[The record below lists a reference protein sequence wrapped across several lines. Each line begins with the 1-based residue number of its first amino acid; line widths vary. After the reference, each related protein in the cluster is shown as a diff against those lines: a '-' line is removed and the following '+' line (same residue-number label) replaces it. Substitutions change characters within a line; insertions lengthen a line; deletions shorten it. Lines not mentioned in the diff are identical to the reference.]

1 MSAESKYQHILKTRS
16 ALLLS
21 IESSCDET
29 AAAVVADGRKVVSN
43 VVHTQIPLHQAFGGV
58 VPEIAS
64 RNHVEMITPVVS
76 LALRKAGVSLEDLD
90 GIVVTH
96 GPGLVGSLLVG
107 LMFAKTL
114 AYSAELPFAGV
125 HHIASHIAANYIT
138 FPDLKPPFTC
148 LVASGGHSDLIRV
161 DDYYRFTLIGSTRD
175 DAAGEAFD
183 KIARVLGL
191 PYPGGPALEK
201 LAESGDPDRIR
212 FHSAFNESDSFD
224 FSFSGLKTAAIHEL
238 QVRKDTGAEVPAAD
252 IAASFQRTV
261 VEILSEKAVR
271 AALASGDGTLALAGG
286 VSANS
291 ALRRALAK
299 KCSRNGIRFCCPDFR
314 YCTDNAAM
322 VGSAGFYRLLAAAP
336 DDLALNA
343 VPGLPLA

>member
-1 MSAESKYQHILKTRS
+1 MSTESKYRHILESRH

-29 AAAVVADGRKVVSN
+29 AAAVVADGRTVISD

-64 RNHVEMITPVVS
+64 RNHVEMITPVVD
-76 LALRKAGVSLEDLD
+76 LALQKAGVRLEDLD

-107 LMFAKTL
+107 LTYAKTL
-114 AYSAELPFAGV
+114 AFAADLPFAGV

-138 FPDLKPPFTC
+138 FPDLEPPFTC

-201 LAESGDPDRIR
+201 LAESGDPKSIR
-212 FHSAFNESDSFD
+212 FHSAFNEGTSFD

-238 QVRKDTGAEVPAAD
+238 QVRQQNGTEASAAD
-252 IAASFQRTV
+252 IAASFQHTV
-261 VEILSEKAVR
+261 VEILC
-271 AALASGDGTLALAGG
+271 
-286 VSANS
+286 ANIFLS
-291 ALRRALAK
+291 LIG
-299 KCSRNGIRFCCPDFR
+299 SRNGKS
-314 YCTDNAAM
+314 
-322 VGSAGFYRLLAAAP
+322 GRL
-336 DDLALNA
+336 
-343 VPGLPLA
+343 